1 MEWMVGVSMSK
12 MQSSGRIAIKVP
24 LKWVR
29 EFTFLENLRVLRY
42 TRHAKLFVGGAF
54 VAIVVVVAT
63 LAPLLAPH
71 DPNSVQLRNRLV
83 PPVWHTDGN
92 AEYLLGTDQ
101 LGRDLLSRIIFGSR
115 VSLFI
120 GLFSVLSAG
129 ALGTLLGLVAGYYGR
144 WLDSIIMRVT
154 DVLMAMPFIV
164 IVLIVVALMGPSLFN
179 VVIVFTLT
187 SWYVYTRIARAS
199 TLSLRESQYVDAAR
213 AVGANDLRILW
224 RHILP
229 NLFSPLLVMASF
241 EMARIITA
249 EAALGFWGL
258 GVPPP
263 DPSWGNMLSDG
274 REYIQDAWWI
284 STFPGLALM
293 ITVLGMNVLGDSL
306 RDFLDP
312 RLRKM

>member
-1 MEWMVGVSMSK
+1 MRTNERK
-12 MQSSGRIAIKVP
+12 AIRVP

-29 EFTFLENLRVLRY
+29 EFTYLEKLRMLRY
-42 TRHAKLFVGGAF
+42 TRHAKVFVGGAF
-54 VAIVVVVAT
+54 VAIMVIVAV
-63 LAPLLAPH
+63 LAPLLASH
-71 DPNSVQLRNRLV
+71 DPNKVQLRSRLV
-83 PPVWHTDGN
+83 PPAWQSDGN
-92 AEYLLGTDQ
+92 AEYVLGTDQ
-101 LGRDLLSRIIFGSR
+101 LGRDLLSRIIFGAR
-115 VSLFI
+115 ISLFV

-129 ALGTLLGLVAGYYGR
+129 TLGTLLGLVAGYYGG

-154 DVLMAMPFIV
+154 DVIMAMPFIL
-164 IVLIVVALMGPSLFN
+164 IVLMVVALVGPSLPN
-179 VVIVFTLT
+179 VVIVFTIT
-187 SWYVYTRIARAS
+187 SWYVYTRVARAS

-213 AVGANDLRILW
+213 AVGANNLRILW

-241 EMARIITA
+241 EMARVITA

-293 ITVLGMNVLGDSL
+293 ITVLGMNMLGDSL

-312 RLRKM
+312 RLRRM

>member
-42 TRHAKLFVGGAF
+42 TRHAKLFIGGAF

-164 IVLIVVALMGPSLFN
+164 IVLIVVALMGPSLLN

>member
-1 MEWMVGVSMSK
+1 VRTY
-12 MQSSGRIAIKVP
+12 GRKTIRVP

-29 EFTFLENLRVLRY
+29 EFTYLEKLQVLRY
-42 TRHAKLFVGGAF
+42 TRLAKAFVGGVF
-54 VAIVVVVAT
+54 VAIMVIVAV
-63 LAPLLAPH
+63 LAPLLASH
-71 DPNSVQLRNRLV
+71 EPNRVELRSRLV
-83 PPVWHTDGN
+83 PPAWQSGGN
-92 AEYLLGTDQ
+92 AEYVLGTDQ
-101 LGRDLLSRIIFGSR
+101 LGRDLLSRIIFGAR
-115 VSLFI
+115 VSLFV

-129 ALGTLLGLVAGYYGR
+129 TLGTLLGLVAGYYGG
-144 WLDSIIMRVT
+144 WLDSIIMRIT
-154 DVLMAMPFIV
+154 DVIMAMPFIL
-164 IVLIVVALMGPSLFN
+164 IVLMVVALMGPSLPN
-179 VVIVFTLT
+179 VVIVFTIT
-187 SWYVYTRIARAS
+187 SWYVYARVARAS
-199 TLSLRESQYVDAAR
+199 TLSLRKSQYVDAAK

-274 REYIQDAWWI
+274 REYIQNAWWI

-293 ITVLGMNVLGDSL
+293 ITVLGMNMLGDSL

-312 RLRKM
+312 RLRRM

>member
-1 MEWMVGVSMSK
+1 VSISRVRTY
-12 MQSSGRIAIKVP
+12 GRKTIRVP

-29 EFTFLENLRVLRY
+29 EFTYLEKLQVLRY
-42 TRHAKLFVGGAF
+42 TRLAKAFVGGVF
-54 VAIVVVVAT
+54 VAIMVIVAV
-63 LAPLLAPH
+63 LAPLLASH
-71 DPNSVQLRNRLV
+71 EPNRVELRSRLV
-83 PPVWHTDGN
+83 PPAWQSGGN
-92 AEYLLGTDQ
+92 AEYVLGTDQ
-101 LGRDLLSRIIFGSR
+101 LGRDLLSRIIFGAR
-115 VSLFI
+115 VSLFV

-129 ALGTLLGLVAGYYGR
+129 TLGTLLGLVAGYYGG
-144 WLDSIIMRVT
+144 WLDSIIMRIT
-154 DVLMAMPFIV
+154 DVIMAMPFIL
-164 IVLIVVALMGPSLFN
+164 IVLMVVALMGPSLPN
-179 VVIVFTLT
+179 VVIVFTIT
-187 SWYVYTRIARAS
+187 SWYVYARVARAS
-199 TLSLRESQYVDAAR
+199 TLSLRKSQYVDAAK

-274 REYIQDAWWI
+274 REYIQNAWWI

-293 ITVLGMNVLGDSL
+293 ITVLGMNMLGDSL

-312 RLRKM
+312 RLRRM